1 MARRHSQTEH
11 CLRYHAA
18 MTNPKNK
25 PLLLIVDGSADHLQ
39 QLSQLLDD
47 RYAVRMVEDCG
58 TALAVAQQLPR
69 PDLILVDVV
78 RDGFTVCQSLRSNPD
93 TAGIPLIAM
102 IERGQPELER
112 QAFIAG
118 VSDVLARPLVP
129 ELLRARVATH
139 VQLRQARAQVQHQRG
154 RLAELGQMADAAVWA
169 IASLAEL
176 RDEENP
182 SHLRRIQHIVVAL
195 ARRLQGNPRFADE
208 LIEPHIPL
216 LFKAAPLH
224 DIGKVRIPDA
234 ILLKP
239 GRLTPEE
246 FEVMKLHTVHG
257 RDTIAGVERELGFSN
272 AFLRFAREITYSHQ
286 ERYDGSGYPQGL
298 AGEAIPVSA
307 RLVAVADVYE
317 ALVSERVYRPAFTHE
332 TAIELI
338 RQGSGEQFDPDV
350 VDALLAAEEDVMAIA
365 ARYQDATNQGGPI
378 VS

>member
-1 MARRHSQTEH
+1 
-11 CLRYHAA
+11 
-18 MTNPKNK
+18 MTSPKNK

-39 QLSQLLDD
+39 QLSQLLED
-47 RYAVRMVEDCG
+47 RYAVRVVENCD
-58 TALAVAQQLPR
+58 TALAMAQQLPR

-78 RDGFTVCQSLRSNPD
+78 RDGFSVCQSLRGNPD
-93 TAGIPLIAM
+93 TASIPLIAM
-102 IERGQPELER
+102 IERGQPELESR
-112 QAFIAG
+112 AFAAG
-118 VSDVLARPLVP
+118 VSDVVARPLVP
-129 ELLRARVATH
+129 ELLRARIATH
-139 VQLRQARAQVQHQRG
+139 VQLRQARAQVQRQRG
-154 RLAELGQMADAAVWA
+154 QLSEMGQMNDAAVWA
-169 IASLAEL
+169 IASLAGW
-176 RDEENP
+176 RDEEDP
-182 SHLRRIQHIVVAL
+182 AHLRRLQHIVLAL

-208 LIEPHIPL
+208 LAEPHIPL

-239 GRLTPEE
+239 GRLTAEE
-246 FEVMKLHTVHG
+246 YDIMKLHTVHG
-257 RDTIAGVERELGFSN
+257 RDAIAGVERELGFSN

-298 AGEAIPVSA
+298 AGDAIPVSA
-307 RLVAVADVYE
+307 RLVAVADVYD

-365 ARYQDATNQGGPI
+365 ARYQVATN
-378 VS
+378 

>member
-1 MARRHSQTEH
+1 
-11 CLRYHAA
+11 
-18 MTNPKNK
+18 MTSPNNK
-25 PLLLIVDGSADHLQ
+25 PLLLIVDASADDLH
-39 QLSQLLDD
+39 QLGQLLDD
-47 RYAVRMVEDCG
+47 RYAVRGVADGG

-78 RDGFTVCQSLRSNPD
+78 RDGFAVCQSLRSNPD

-139 VQLRQARAQVQHQRG
+139 VQLRQAHAQVQRQRG
-154 RLAELGQMADAAVWA
+154 QLGELGQMADAAVWA
-169 IASLAEL
+169 IASLAEW
-176 RDEENP
+176 REAQDP
-182 SHLRRIQHIVVAL
+182 SHLRRIQHIVVTL

-208 LIEPHIPL
+208 LAEAHIPL

-246 FEVMKLHTVHG
+246 YVIMKQHTVHG
-257 RDTIAGVERELGFSN
+257 RDAIAGVERELGFSN

-298 AGEAIPVSA
+298 AGDAIPVAA
-307 RLVAVADVYE
+307 RLVAVADVYD
-317 ALVSERVYRPAFTHE
+317 ALVSARVYRPAFTHE

-350 VDALLAAEEDVMAIA
+350 VDALLAAEEEVMEIA
-365 ARYQDATNQGGPI
+365 TRYRDATN
-378 VS
+378 

>member
-1 MARRHSQTEH
+1 
-11 CLRYHAA
+11 
-18 MTNPKNK
+18 MTSPNLK
-25 PLLLIVDGSADHLQ
+25 PLLLIVDGSADHLR
-39 QLSQLLDD
+39 QLSHLLED
-47 RYAVRMVEDCG
+47 RYTVRAVQDCD
-58 TALAVAQQLPR
+58 TAQALAQQLPR
-69 PDLILVDVV
+69 PDLILVDVLH
-78 RDGFTVCQSLRSNPD
+78 DGFAVCQGLRANPD
-93 TAGIPLIAM
+93 TAPIPLIAM
-102 IERGQPELER
+102 IERGQPELESR
-112 QAFIAG
+112 AFAEG
-118 VSDVLARPLVP
+118 VSDVVARPLVP
-129 ELLRARVATH
+129 ELLHARIATH
-139 VQLRQARAQVQHQRG
+139 LQLRQARNQVLRQRG
-154 RLAELGQMADAAVWA
+154 QLREISQMADAAVWA

-176 RDEENP
+176 RDEEDP
-182 SHLRRIQHIVVAL
+182 SHLRRIQHIVLVL

-208 LIEPHIPL
+208 LIEPYLPL

-246 FEVMKLHTVHG
+246 YEVMKQHTVHG
-257 RDTIAGVERELGFSN
+257 RDAIAGVERELGYSN

-317 ALVSERVYRPAFTHE
+317 ALVSARVYRPAFTHE

-350 VDALLAAEEDVMAIA
+350 VDALLAAEEEVREIA
-365 ARYQDATNQGGPI
+365 ARYQGTTE
-378 VS
+378 

>member
-1 MARRHSQTEH
+1 MKS
-11 CLRYHAA
+11 
-18 MTNPKNK
+18 PKTK

-39 QLSQLLDD
+39 QLSHLLED
-47 RYAVRMVEDCG
+47 RYAVRLVEDG
-58 TALAVAQQLPR
+58 DNALASAELLPR

-78 RDGFTVCQSLRSNPD
+78 RDGFAVCQCLRGNPD

-102 IERGQPELER
+102 IERGQPDLE
-112 QAFIAG
+112 QSALAEG
-118 VSDVLARPLVP
+118 ASDVVARPLVP
-129 ELLRARVATH
+129 ELLRARIATH
-139 VQLRQARAQVQHQRG
+139 LQLREARAKVQRQRN
-154 RLAELGQMADAAVWA
+154 RLNELGQIADAAAWA
-169 IASLAEL
+169 IASLAEW
-176 RDEENP
+176 RDEEDP
-182 SHLRRIQHIVVAL
+182 SHLRRIQHIVLAL
-195 ARRLQGNPRFADE
+195 ARQLQGNPRFANE
-208 LIEPHIPL
+208 LVEAHIPL

-246 FEVMKLHTVHG
+246 FEIMKLHTVHG
-257 RDTIAGVERELGFSN
+257 RDAIAGVERELGFSN

-298 AGEAIPVSA
+298 AGDAIPVAA
-307 RLVAVADVYE
+307 RLVAVADVYD

-350 VDALLAAEEDVMAIA
+350 VDALLAAEEQVREIA
-365 ARYQDATNQGGPI
+365 LRYQDATG
-378 VS
+378 

>member
-1 MARRHSQTEH
+1 
-11 CLRYHAA
+11 
-18 MTNPKNK
+18 MTSPHQK
-25 PLLLIVDGSADHLQ
+25 PLLLIVDGSADHLH
-39 QLSQLLDD
+39 QLSHLLED
-47 RYAVRMVEDCG
+47 RYAVRAVQDCE
-58 TALAVAQQLPR
+58 TAQALAQQLPR
-69 PDLILVDVV
+69 PDLILVDVLHG
-78 RDGFTVCQSLRSNPD
+78 GFAVCQGLRRNPD
-93 TAGIPLIAM
+93 TASIPLIAM
-102 IERGQPELER
+102 IERGQPELESR
-112 QAFIAG
+112 AFAEG
-118 VSDVLARPLVP
+118 VSDVVARPLVP

-139 VQLRQARAQVQHQRG
+139 LQLRQARAQVQRQRG
-154 RLAELGQMADAAVWA
+154 QLREISQMADAAVWA

-176 RDEENP
+176 RDEEDP
-182 SHLRRIQHIVVAL
+182 SHLRRIQHIVLAL

-208 LIEPHIPL
+208 LVEPYLPL

-246 FEVMKLHTVHG
+246 FEVMKQHTVHG
-257 RDTIAGVERELGFSN
+257 RDAIAGVERELGYSN

-298 AGEAIPVSA
+298 AGDAIPVSA
-307 RLVAVADVYE
+307 RLVAVADVYD

-350 VDALLAAEEDVMAIA
+350 VDALLAAEEEVRETA
-365 ARYQDATNQGGPI
+365 ARYQDATM
-378 VS
+378 